1 MSKIGRKPIDIAK
14 NVTIELKG
22 REVHYKGS
30 SIVGVYALPE
40 VLNVKHEANKLFLT
54 LNSKAFRQEL
64 REGNRVWGL
73 HRALLSNALQGAAAP
88 FEKKMVIKGLG
99 YKAVMSGKKIIF
111 SLGYS
116 HKMDFE
122 LPAGVAVTIDKS
134 GQKLSLL
141 SSNKELLGHVC
152 SKIRSLRPP
161 EPYKGTGIRLST
173 EKILLKAG
181 KTKSA

>member
-1 MSKIGRKPIDIAK
+1 
-14 NVTIELKG
+14 
-22 REVHYKGS
+22 
-30 SIVGVYALPE
+30 
-40 VLNVKHEANKLFLT
+40 
-54 LNSKAFRQEL
+54 
-64 REGNRVWGL
+64 
-73 HRALLSNALQGAAAP
+73 
-88 FEKKMVIKGLG
+88 MVIKGLG

-122 LPAGVAVTIDKS
+122 LPAGIAVTIDKS